1 MCGLILTKNLS
12 ETFLTPEINKQD
24 ITNENTSSS
33 EVSVIRVRL

>member
-12 ETFLTPEINKQD
+12 ETFLTPEINKQY

-33 EVSVIRVRL
+33 EVPVIPVRF